1 MDLNTV
7 KIVVDSSADL
17 THLDTVP
24 FQSVPLRIITAE
36 GEYPDDAALNV
47 EDMVDHLAHYKGRS
61 STACPSPEDWL
72 NAFGEAEQVFCITIT
87 GSLSGSYNAA
97 CTASDLYREA
107 HPERQVFVFDSLTA
121 GPEIAL
127 MVEHLREK
135 ILSGASFD
143 GARASLIAYA
153 AKTGVVFMLES
164 MKNLANNGRV
174 SPLVARMAGLLGIRV
189 VGKAGDHG
197 TLEPIHKCRG
207 EARALESLCSLL
219 KELGWKQG
227 RIRIAHC
234 FNEEAALRLRE
245 MIRAECA
252 KARVEIS
259 RCRGLCSFYAER
271 GGLLVGF
278 EKA

>member
-1 MDLNTV
+1 M
-7 KIVVDSSADL
+7 
-17 THLDTVP
+17 
-24 FQSVPLRIITAE
+24 
-36 GEYPDDAALNV
+36 
-47 EDMVDHLAHYKGRS
+47 
-61 STACPSPEDWL
+61 
-72 NAFGEAEQVFCITIT
+72 
-87 GSLSGSYNAA
+87 
-97 CTASDLYREA
+97 
-107 HPERQVFVFDSLTA
+107 
-121 GPEIAL
+121 
-127 MVEHLREK
+127 REK
-135 ILSGASFD
+135 ILSGASFEEV
-143 GARASLIAYA
+143 RESLVAYA
-153 AKTGVVFMLES
+153 AKTGVVFLLES

-207 EARALESLCSLL
+207 EVRALESLCSLL

-271 GGLLVGF
+271 GGMLVAF
-278 EKA
+278 EKN